1 MRILNF
7 RESKDLVVLV
17 DPNGKFASNSSY
29 MDWVLTP
36 RNVATK
42 DITDKGWEVIS
53 ERLEID
59 TNTYEFI
66 WTWDTELEDL
76 ELDDPS

>member
-7 RESKDLVVLV
+7 RQSRDLVVLV
-17 DPNGKFASNSSY
+17 DPNGKFASNPVY

-42 DITDKGWEVIS
+42 TITDKGWKIITDK
-53 ERLEID
+53 LELD
-59 TNTYEFI
+59 PSTYEFI

>member
-1 MRILNF
+1 
-7 RESKDLVVLV
+7 
-17 DPNGKFASNSSY
+17 